1 MDSLK
6 AMQAFTAVVRGRSYA
21 AAADSLGVS
30 RAVVTKYVMQL
41 ENHLGARLLNRTTRR
56 VSTTEV
62 GEEYFSFCT
71 RVLAEIRDA
80 EAAIGLRQREAE
92 GMLKIMAPKSFGSLY
107 LGKVVADFSR
117 LHPNIG
123 VSLLLTDLSLR
134 SVDLVEQG
142 FDLGIRLTAPADSS
156 LVSRRLCGI
165 RWVLCA
171 APVYLAAKG
180 APTEPGDLK
189 DRACLLH
196 YRSLTVPTAATWTF
210 LKDGHSFPVRL
221 KGNHVINSVMAL
233 RQAALEGS
241 GLALLP
247 TYCVGADLHSGE
259 LVRVM
264 DSYEV
269 AEEQV
274 SVIFPHRNLL
284 PMKSRLMI
292 DFLVK
297 TFRIP
302 PWS

>member
-1 MDSLK
+1 MDNLK
-6 AMQAFTAVVRGRSYA
+6 AMQAFAAVVRGRSYA

-41 ENHLGARLLNRTTRR
+41 ESHLGARLLNRTTRR
-56 VSTTEV
+56 VSPTEV
-62 GEEYFSFCT
+62 GEEYYAFCT
-71 RVLAEIRDA
+71 RVLGEIRDA

-107 LGKVVADFSR
+107 LGRVVSDFSR

-142 FDLGIRLTAPADSS
+142 FDLGIRLTAQADSS
-156 LVSRRLCGI
+156 LVSRRLCAI

-171 APVYLAAKG
+171 APAYLKARG
-180 APTEPGDLK
+180 APTEPGELK
-189 DRACLLH
+189 DHACLQH
-196 YRSLTVPTAATWTF
+196 YRSLSAPTASTWTF
-210 LKDGHSFPVRL
+210 LRDGRACPVRVT
-221 KGNHVINSVMAL
+221 GGIIINSVMAL
-233 RQAALEGS
+233 RQATLEGA

-247 TYCVGADLHSGE
+247 TYCVGADLRSGA

-264 DSYEV
+264 GDCEV

-292 DFLVK
+292 DFLAE
-297 TFRIP
+297 TFRTP
-302 PWS
+302 PWE

>member
-1 MDSLK
+1 MDSFK

-41 ENHLGARLLNRTTRR
+41 EDHLGARLLNRTTRR

-71 RVLAEIRDA
+71 RVLEEIRDA

-117 LHPNIG
+117 LHPNIR

-156 LVSRRLCGI
+156 LVSRRLCAI

-171 APVYLAAKG
+171 APAYVSEKG

-189 DRACLLH
+189 NHACLLH

-210 LKDGHSFPVRL
+210 LRDSRTYPVRL
-221 KGNHVINSVMAL
+221 TGSIVVNSVMAL
-233 RQAALEGS
+233 RQAALEGA

-247 TYCVGADLHSGE
+247 TYCVGADLRSGA
-259 LVRVM
+259 LVQVM
-264 DSYEV
+264 GRYEV

-292 DFLVK
+292 DFLVE

-302 PWS
+302 PWE

>member
-1 MDSLK
+1 MDTLK
-6 AMQAFTAVVRGRSYA
+6 AMKAFAAVVRGRSYA
-21 AAADSLGVS
+21 AAAESLGVS

-41 ENHLGARLLNRTTRR
+41 EDHLGARLLNRTTRR

-62 GEEYFSFCT
+62 GEEYYAFCT

-80 EAAIGLRQREAE
+80 ETAIGLRQREAE

-142 FDLGIRLTAPADSS
+142 FDLGIRLTAQADSS
-156 LVSRRLCGI
+156 LVSRRLCTI

-171 APVYLAAKG
+171 APAYIAARG
-180 APTEPGDLK
+180 APAGPSDLK
-189 DRACLLH
+189 DHACLLH
-196 YRSLTVPTAATWTF
+196 YRSLSVPTAATWTF
-210 LKDGHSFPVRL
+210 SRDGRTFPVRL
-221 KGNHVINSVMAL
+221 TGSIVVNSVMAL
-233 RQAALEGS
+233 RQATLEGA
-241 GLALLP
+241 GVALLP
-247 TYCVGADLHSGE
+247 TYCVGADLRSGA

-264 DSYEV
+264 GDYEV
-269 AEEQV
+269 AAEQV

-292 DFLVK
+292 DFLVE
-297 TFRIP
+297 TFRTP
-302 PWS
+302 PWA